1 MPEIKIFDAL
11 PEEEILAQMAEEC
24 VEASKAALK
33 LRRARSG
40 VNPTPVSEKD
50 AFENLVEELADIYLC
65 SIVFF
70 GGELDDNDPCN
81 MCDAVGDRMVEIMEQ
96 KLARWKSLSAD
107 RTIPRCIVSIF
118 APNPMSHR
126 PHTYQFNSRSFHQ
139 VIGKPGNEVRNAFL
153 DNARFV
159 VEMVPGGHQS
169 FGLLQILLRR
179 IVPSVDDG
187 HYIN

>member
-50 AFENLVEELADIYLC
+50 AFENLVEGLADIYLC

-96 KLARWKSLSAD
+96 KLARWKYRL
-107 RTIPRCIVSIF
+107 
-118 APNPMSHR
+118 M
-126 PHTYQFNSRSFHQ
+126 
-139 VIGKPGNEVRNAFL
+139 KKEEV
-153 DNARFV
+153 D
-159 VEMVPGGHQS
+159 VPEE
-169 FGLLQILLRR
+169 
-179 IVPSVDDG
+179 
-187 HYIN
+187 